1 MSSDAPSSLSEPD
14 GGLAID
20 VLVEAGDWDEAIQA
34 IAVRAARAAWASCV
48 AGGDELVE
56 LSIVLANDDFVQ
68 ALNRTWRAKDKPTN
82 VLSFP
87 AGENTGG
94 TDHLGDIVLA
104 FETISREAVEQKK
117 TMADHFSH
125 LVVHGMLHLMGYDH
139 EDEGEADDME
149 SLERDILAGLGI
161 ADPYAEDQAEN

>member
-1 MSSDAPSSLSEPD
+1 MSADALTSLSEPD
-14 GGLAID
+14 AGLSID
-20 VLVEAGDWDEAIQA
+20 LLVEAGDWDEASHA
-34 IAVRAARAAWASCV
+34 LALRAAKAAWGACV
-48 AGGDELVE
+48 AGGDDVVE
-56 LSIVLANDDFVQ
+56 LSIVLADDDFVQ
-68 ALNRTWRAKDKPTN
+68 GLNRKWRQKDKPTN

-139 EDEGEADDME
+139 EDEGEAEDME

-161 ADPYAEDQAEN
+161 ADPYAEDLTEN